1 MKNKYYLTG
10 STVRKQ
16 KSSYPTII
24 RKPGK
29 ALITSSL
36 PKYNV
41 RYLKL
46 RNLEFGYTFPKEWLQ
61 KCRINSLRLY
71 LAGQNLFTL
80 TNVPIDPEV
89 SAGNGTAYPSMR
101 IINLG
106 LTLKF

>member
-1 MKNKYYLTG
+1 MILQMSPVHILLKPIKN
-10 STVRKQ
+10 TVLGK
-16 KSSYPTII
+16 TENI
-24 RKPGK
+24 RLP
-29 ALITSSL
+29 SL
-36 PKYNV
+36 PG
-41 RYLKL
+41 YLKL